1 MWCPTDRHR
10 AVEAE
15 RLRRREVRVQ
25 AVSID
30 LSISTSMCVC
40 GKQSSADLARYGRA
54 GRAAN
59 SPSVLHETPRLTVSI
74 LMSQQ
79 LALAVVT
86 DDEQLAALSPRMR
99 MHDVTTIQEVFA
111 FPVAAD
117 RPTSGRSTALAA
129 GCSQNTSS
137 DHPVICQHI
146 RK

>member
-79 LALAVVT
+79 
-86 DDEQLAALSPRMR
+86 QYWRSPLSP
-99 MHDVTTIQEVFA
+99 TTNNSQLCRRACACTTSQRYRKCSRFRLQQIDRLPAGAQRWL
-111 FPVAAD
+111 PAAH
-117 RPTSGRSTALAA
+117 RIHRLIV
-129 GCSQNTSS
+129 Q
-137 DHPVICQHI
+137 
-146 RK
+146 